1 MTLQVCKPQII
12 QQLKNMLHFTMNKL
26 KVPEFLTCNKHNL
39 HTMALYISTHRN
51 FPTKVEHHLP
61 NALHPLK
68 FNIKNNLLI

>member
-1 MTLQVCKPQII
+1 MTLQVCKSQTI
-12 QQLKNMLHFTMNKL
+12 QQLKNMLHFKINKL
-26 KVPEFLTCNKHNL
+26 KVPDLLTCNKYDL
-39 HTMALYISTHRN
+39 HTMALYVSIYRN